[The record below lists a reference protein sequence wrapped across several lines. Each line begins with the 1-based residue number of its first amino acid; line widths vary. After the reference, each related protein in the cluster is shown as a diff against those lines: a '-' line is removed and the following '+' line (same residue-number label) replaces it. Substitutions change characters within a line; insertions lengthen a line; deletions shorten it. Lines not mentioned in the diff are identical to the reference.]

1 MVSRPSVAASRIRSA
16 VLSRSA
22 SEARISVRVM
32 SFSSMPPCCA
42 SRPPRASSWRR
53 LLAGPDYH
61 GRSSSAVHREATTIG
76 AAVATVCGV
85 DRGER
90 RGAGRGAD
98 RLAALARLVVPALV
112 AGGIQLAGSFG
123 ASMRQP
129 VARPLDA
136 VAVVLLLAGPAAL
149 LARRRFPVATLAVT
163 AAVVVGYLAPG
174 YPYGPVVLSFAFAL
188 ISAVFHGY
196 RRPAWVL
203 AGLTYV
209 GLVTVS
215 WLRLGAPSSWVL
227 SGLAAWLLL
236 ILTIGE
242 LVRAR
247 RERLAR
253 ERRARAEA
261 VERVATE
268 ERLRI
273 ARDLHDVLAH
283 HVSLINVQAGTA
295 LHLLDEQPGLAREAL
310 TAIKASSKEV
320 LVELRTM
327 LGVLRRVD
335 EDLPRAPVIGL
346 AGLDELAAR
355 VRGSGLAVAVR
366 RTGEPRPLPSAV
378 DTAAFRITQEALTNV
393 HRHAGA
399 ATAAVLIEYAAA
411 AVVVQVDDDGVGP
424 GTAASAGG
432 VGVGEPAG
440 VGNGIPGM
448 RERAAALGGQL
459 WVGPAP
465 GGGFRVRAEL
475 PVPTPTGADPE
486 SATSSRG
493 DGHP

>member
-1 MVSRPSVAASRIRSA
+1 M
-16 VLSRSA
+16 
-22 SEARISVRVM
+22 
-32 SFSSMPPCCA
+32 
-42 SRPPRASSWRR
+42 
-53 LLAGPDYH
+53 
-61 GRSSSAVHREATTIG
+61 
-76 AAVATVCGV
+76 ATVCGV
-85 DRGER
+85 ER
-90 RGAGRGAD
+90 YAGA
-98 RLAALARLVVPALV
+98 ARLVGPALL
-112 AGGIQLAGSFG
+112 AAAIQLVGTAG
-123 ASMRQP
+123 AATHQLT
-129 VARPLDA
+129 ARPLDA
-136 VAVVLLLAGPAAL
+136 LAVALLLTGPVAL
-149 LARRRFPVATLAVT
+149 LARHRFAVPTLVVT
-163 AAVVVGYLAPG
+163 AVGLLGYLAAG
-174 YPYGPVVLSFAFAL
+174 YPFGPVVVSFVFAL
-188 ISAVFHGY
+188 VSAVCLGHS
-196 RRPAWVL
+196 RPAWVL
-203 AGLTYV
+203 AGLTYL
-209 GLVTVS
+209 GLIAVTWV
-215 WLRLGAPSSWVL
+215 RLGRPPSWWVL
-227 SGLAAWLLL
+227 SAVAAWLLL
-236 ILTIGE
+236 ILTVGE
-242 LVRAR
+242 LVRAL
-247 RERLAR
+247 RERLVR

-335 EDLPRAPVIGL
+335 EDLPRSPVVGL

-355 VRGSGLAVAVR
+355 VRRSGLAVAVR

-399 ATAAVLIEYAAA
+399 ASAAVLIEYAAA
-411 AVVVQVDDDGVGP
+411 AVVVQVDDDGAGP
-424 GTAASAGG
+424 GMAAGG
-432 VGVGEPAG
+432 GGIGVGQGVG

-493 DGHP
+493 HGNP

>member
-1 MVSRPSVAASRIRSA
+1 VERYAGAA
-16 VLSRSA
+16 
-22 SEARISVRVM
+22 
-32 SFSSMPPCCA
+32 
-42 SRPPRASSWRR
+42 R
-53 LLAGPDYH
+53 LLGPALLAAAIQLV
-61 GRSSSAVHREATTIG
+61 GTAG
-76 AAVATVCGV
+76 AATH
-85 DRGER
+85 
-90 RGAGRGAD
+90 
-98 RLAALARLVVPALV
+98 
-112 AGGIQLAGSFG
+112 QLN
-123 ASMRQP
+123 
-129 VARPLDA
+129 ARPLDA
-136 VAVVLLLAGPAAL
+136 VAVALLLAGPVAL
-149 LARRRFPVATLAVT
+149 LARYRFAVPTLVVT
-163 AAVVVGYLAPG
+163 SVLLLGYLAGG
-174 YPYGPVVLSFAFAL
+174 YPFGPVVVSFVFAL
-188 ISAVFHGY
+188 VSAVCLGHS
-196 RRPAWVL
+196 RPAWVL
-203 AGLTYV
+203 AGLTYL
-209 GLVTVS
+209 GLIAVTWARSGPPS
-215 WLRLGAPSSWVL
+215 WWVL
-227 SGLAAWLLL
+227 SGVAAWLLL

-253 ERRARAEA
+253 ERRA
-261 VERVATE
+261 
-268 ERLRI
+268 
-273 ARDLHDVLAH
+273 LHDVLAH

-335 EDLPRAPVIGL
+335 EDLPRSPVIGL

-399 ATAAVLIEYAAA
+399 ATAAVLIEYTAA
-411 AVVVQVDDDGVGP
+411 AVVVQVDDDGAGP
-424 GTAASAGG
+424 GTAASADGD
-432 VGVGEPAG
+432 VAG

>member
-1 MVSRPSVAASRIRSA
+1 VERYAGAA
-16 VLSRSA
+16 
-22 SEARISVRVM
+22 
-32 SFSSMPPCCA
+32 
-42 SRPPRASSWRR
+42 R
-53 LLAGPDYH
+53 LLGPALLAAAIQLV
-61 GRSSSAVHREATTIG
+61 GTAG
-76 AAVATVCGV
+76 AATH
-85 DRGER
+85 
-90 RGAGRGAD
+90 
-98 RLAALARLVVPALV
+98 
-112 AGGIQLAGSFG
+112 QLN
-123 ASMRQP
+123 
-129 VARPLDA
+129 ARPLDA
-136 VAVVLLLAGPAAL
+136 VAVALLLAGPVAL
-149 LARRRFPVATLAVT
+149 LARYRFAVPTLVVT
-163 AAVVVGYLAPG
+163 SVLLLGYLAGG
-174 YPYGPVVLSFAFAL
+174 YPFGPVVVSFVFAL
-188 ISAVFHGY
+188 VSAVCLGHS
-196 RRPAWVL
+196 RPAWVL
-203 AGLTYV
+203 AGLTYL
-209 GLVTVS
+209 GLIAVTWTRSGPPS
-215 WLRLGAPSSWVL
+215 WWVL
-227 SGLAAWLLL
+227 SGVAAWLLL

-247 RERLAR
+247 RERLVR
-253 ERRARAEA
+253 ERRSRAEA

-335 EDLPRAPVIGL
+335 EDLPRSPVIGL

-424 GTAASAGG
+424 GTAASADGD
-432 VGVGEPAG
+432 VAG

>member
-1 MVSRPSVAASRIRSA
+1 M
-16 VLSRSA
+16 
-22 SEARISVRVM
+22 
-32 SFSSMPPCCA
+32 
-42 SRPPRASSWRR
+42 
-53 LLAGPDYH
+53 
-61 GRSSSAVHREATTIG
+61 
-76 AAVATVCGV
+76 ATVCGV
-85 DRGER
+85 ER
-90 RGAGRGAD
+90 YAGAARLLGPAL
-98 RLAALARLVVPALV
+98 LAAA
-112 AGGIQLAGSFG
+112 IQLVGTAG
-123 ASMRQP
+123 AATHQLN
-129 VARPLDA
+129 ARPLDA
-136 VAVVLLLAGPAAL
+136 LAVVLLLTGPVAL
-149 LARRRFPVATLAVT
+149 LARYRFAVPTLVVT
-163 AAVVVGYLAPG
+163 AVVLLGYLAGG
-174 YPYGPVVLSFAFAL
+174 YPFGPVVVSFVFAL
-188 ISAVFHGY
+188 VSAVCLGH

-203 AGLTYV
+203 AGLTYL
-209 GLVTVS
+209 GLIAVTWV
-215 WLRLGAPSSWVL
+215 RLGPPSWWTL
-227 SGLAAWLLL
+227 SGVAAWLLL
-236 ILTIGE
+236 MLTVGE

-247 RERLAR
+247 RERLVR

-335 EDLPRAPVIGL
+335 EDLPRSPVVGL
-346 AGLDELAAR
+346 AGLEELAAR

-411 AVVVQVDDDGVGP
+411 AVVVQVDDDGAGP
-424 GTAASAGG
+424 GTAAGEGAVG
-432 VGVGEPAG
+432 VGVAAG
-440 VGNGIPGM
+440 MGNGIPGM

-486 SATSSRG
+486 STTSSRG
-493 DGHP
+493 DGHS